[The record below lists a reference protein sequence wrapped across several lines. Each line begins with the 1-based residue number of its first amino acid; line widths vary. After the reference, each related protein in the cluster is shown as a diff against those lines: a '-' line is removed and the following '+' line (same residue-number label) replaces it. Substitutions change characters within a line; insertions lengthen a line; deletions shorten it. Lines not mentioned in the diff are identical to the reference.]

1 MHKNNILIIILA
13 LNHRLDYIL
22 RDSIGG
28 SASNY
33 LSMLYTHTSYWSNY
47 DVAYF
52 IYTRLFPELDKAM
65 EDALRSDEKI
75 PNYDL
80 QFEQGKRSNEKKN

>member
-1 MHKNNILIIILA
+1 M
-13 LNHRLDYIL
+13 DYIL

-52 IYTRLFPELDKAM
+52 IYTRLFPELDKTV
-65 EDALRSDEKI
+65 DDSLKSDENI
-75 PNYDL
+75 PNVDL
-80 QFEQGKRSNEKKN
+80 QLEQGNLTKNKKKMTSANRNLSSAQFI

>member
-1 MHKNNILIIILA
+1 M
-13 LNHRLDYIL
+13 DYIL

-52 IYTRLFPELDKAM
+52 IYTRLFPELDKIM
-65 EDALRSDEKI
+65 EDSLKSDENI
-75 PNYDL
+75 PNVDL
-80 QFEQGKRSNEKKN
+80 RLEQGNLTKNKKKMTSDDRNVHSAQFI

>member
-1 MHKNNILIIILA
+1 M

-33 LSMLYTHTSYWSNY
+33 LSMFYTHTSYWSNY

-52 IYTRLFPELDKAM
+52 IYTRLFPELDKTM
-65 EDALRSDEKI
+65 EDIMKPEEKM
-75 PNYDL
+75 PNFEDL
-80 QFEQGKRSNEKKN
+80 QFEQGNSSSLKKK

>member
-1 MHKNNILIIILA
+1 M
-13 LNHRLDYIL
+13 DYIL

-52 IYTRLFPELDKAM
+52 IYTRLFPELERTM
-65 EDALRSDEKI
+65 EDSLKSDENI
-75 PNYDL
+75 PNVDL
-80 QFEQGKRSNEKKN
+80 RFEQGNLMKNKKKMTSADRNVPSAQFI

>member
-1 MHKNNILIIILA
+1 LA
-13 LNHRLDYIL
+13 FFIFHLVLNHRLDYIL

-52 IYTRLFPELDKAM
+52 IYTRLFPELDKTM
-65 EDALRSDEKI
+65 EDASRPEEKTI
-75 PNYDL
+75 EFDL
-80 QFEQGKRSNEKKN
+80 QFEQGNRSNTKKN

>member
-1 MHKNNILIIILA
+1 M
-13 LNHRLDYIL
+13 DYIL

-52 IYTRLFPELDKAM
+52 IYTRLFPELDKIM
-65 EDALRSDEKI
+65 EDSLKSDENI
-75 PNYDL
+75 PNVDL
-80 QFEQGKRSNEKKN
+80 RLEQGNLTKNKNKLTSADRNVHSAQFI

>member
-1 MHKNNILIIILA
+1 MLTRLTINFYLDLD
-13 LNHRLDYIL
+13 HRLDYIL

-52 IYTRLFPELDKAM
+52 IYTRLFPELDKVM
-65 EDALRSDEKI
+65 EDALRPDEKI
-75 PNYDL
+75 LDFDL
-80 QFEQGKRSNEKKN
+80 QFEQGNKSKAKKN